1 MDISEKEKLEPI
13 NNIINKEENINVKD
27 KNENLNSKKT
37 PSEEKSKIV
46 LNNLMEIKKEKKA
59 NSKENHEDNN
69 IRNVTQE
76 NKIKVIIN
84 TPSKKEESPK
94 KEELTLKSEENF
106 DEEKDD
112 FPKDSVSKSPIK
124 PEIKLSNSEIP
135 RDRDELPLNNSNQ
148 EKNEISAISKFNN
161 SLSKK
166 EQENQSST
174 HSNQDKMPDLNNND
188 YNKEEIQEIKP
199 VIQHNIERKRPVFTL
214 PSDKKRS
221 TSQGKPFHL
230 IQKYYDE
237 NFILE
242 DDEEEGFKQYIFNNE
257 NSRDESF
264 DNSKNININNDND
277 NDNNKKENKKDINN
291 EENID
296 KKEC

>member
-1 MDISEKEKLEPI
+1 M
-13 NNIINKEENINVKD
+13 
-27 KNENLNSKKT
+27 
-37 PSEEKSKIV
+37 
-46 LNNLMEIKKEKKA
+46 
-59 NSKENHEDNN
+59 
-69 IRNVTQE
+69 
-76 NKIKVIIN
+76 
-84 TPSKKEESPK
+84 
-94 KEELTLKSEENF
+94 
-106 DEEKDD
+106 
-112 FPKDSVSKSPIK
+112 
-124 PEIKLSNSEIP
+124 
-135 RDRDELPLNNSNQ
+135 
-148 EKNEISAISKFNN
+148 
-161 SLSKK
+161 
-166 EQENQSST
+166 
-174 HSNQDKMPDLNNND
+174 
-188 YNKEEIQEIKP
+188 
-199 VIQHNIERKRPVFTL
+199 FTL
-214 PSDKKRS
+214 PSDKKSS